1 MGLLQKHSKN
11 LDAFAYA
18 PKAPGEKNFLNEPA
32 TWELLERVRKI
43 ADEYGLQLLPE
54 IHASYGEKIYDKVA
68 KQGYMT
74 YDFFLPGLIFLL
86 MCSYFF

>member
-1 MGLLQKHSKN
+1 MDFYRNTLKTLAEYGASIVR

-43 ADEYGLQLLPE
+43 ADEYSLQLLPE
-54 IHASYGEKIYDKVA
+54 IHASYGEKN
-68 KQGYMT
+68 
-74 YDFFLPGLIFLL
+74 L
-86 MCSYFF
+86 